1 MINYKYVILIIAVFI
16 YALIIQY
23 RYLAYFIP
31 NKIIKYT
38 PNDFSM
44 EYNEINIDGLNG
56 WLFVNPNINLDNP
69 DRNLAIFY
77 HGNAG
82 NISNRI
88 GIIKTLLSILP
99 SIDIFIYDYAFAF
112 VNWFFILVNMSYR
125 PIFE

>member
-56 WLFVNPNINLDNP
+56 WLFVNPNINLD
-69 DRNLAIFY
+69 
-77 HGNAG
+77 
-82 NISNRI
+82 IS
-88 GIIKTLLSILP
+88 P
-99 SIDIFIYDYAFAF
+99 FF
-112 VNWFFILVNMSYR
+112 VNSQVSDWKSFSVYKTTI
-125 PIFE
+125 IH